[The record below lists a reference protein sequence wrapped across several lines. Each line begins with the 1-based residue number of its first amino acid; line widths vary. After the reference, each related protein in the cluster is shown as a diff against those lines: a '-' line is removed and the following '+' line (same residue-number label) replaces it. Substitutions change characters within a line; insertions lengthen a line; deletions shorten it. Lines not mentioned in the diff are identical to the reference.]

1 MATVSVSLSIQCSL
15 FTLHIQIGMA
25 VMTSSAP
32 PITYV
37 RNDYDLIT
45 NNVTPS
51 LHPDANST
59 NEGAQPPE
67 GCVVIPLSTLTPWL
81 NPNDLVSYETQMG
94 FRKFV
99 NVYMLTIL
107 ILVCVPS
114 NAVNMVV
121 FWRLGIRER
130 INVCLFCLSFADLM
144 IVLCHFLWNLDG
156 LWALF
161 SGSPPS
167 LTVMKAFVNN
177 MVHSLAGFIYISGF
191 LSTLVALERC
201 LCVVSP
207 LKAQSIISTRTTA
220 IVVGV
225 GHVIIMAGHYVIAT
239 RFYVACVYDP
249 LTGLTA
255 DVFYLSE
262 FYLQN
267 KALVDL
273 MDGIVFGILLPG
285 IYVTG
290 ILVSTIVTV
299 LKLRKMAEWREK
311 SSSSSSTSSSSTKD
325 VTLTRMLVGTS
336 VLFVALNTP
345 PLAFHVAI
353 PLVPLPGPSGAYY
366 NTYRLFLYMQ
376 QLLTYLNSSVNF
388 FVYYRYGTKFRR
400 EVQAL
405 SCLGVVFRL
414 GGGGGGGGGAGAGGG
429 AGKRKRG
436 SEVDSMTMT
445 TSADKS

>member
-1 MATVSVSLSIQCSL
+1 MFC
-15 FTLHIQIGMA
+15 IQIAFA
-25 VMTSSAP
+25 VMTSSAT
-32 PITYV
+32 PITHV
-37 RNDYDLIT
+37 RNDNDLIT
-45 NNVTPS
+45 NNATPS
-51 LHPDANST
+51 LLLGANST
-59 NEGAQPPE
+59 DEGTQPPE
-67 GCVVIPLSTLTPWL
+67 GCVVVPLSTLTPWL
-81 NPNDLVSYETQMG
+81 NPNDLVSYEAQMG

-99 NVYMLTIL
+99 NIYMLTIL
-107 ILVCVPS
+107 FFVSVPS

-144 IVLCHFLWNLDG
+144 IVLCHFLSYLDG
-156 LWALF
+156 LWALL

-167 LTVMKAFVNN
+167 LTVMKALVNN

-239 RFYVACVYDP
+239 RWYVACIYDP
-249 LTGLTA
+249 LSGLTV
-255 DVFYLSE
+255 DGIYPGE

-273 MDGIVFGILLPG
+273 VDGIVFGILLPG

-311 SSSSSSTSSSSTKD
+311 SSSSSSTSSSSASSTKD

-336 VLFVALNTP
+336 VLFVACTTP
-345 PLAFHVAI
+345 PLVFHAAI
-353 PLVPLPGPSGAYY
+353 PLVPQLSLSGDYY
-366 NTYRLFLYMQ
+366 NTYNLFISIQ
-376 QLLTYLNSSVNF
+376 QLLTYVNASVNF
-388 FVYYRYGTKFRR
+388 FVYYRFGTKFHR

-405 SCLGVVFRL
+405 MCLGAVFRF
-414 GGGGGGGGGAGAGGG
+414 GGGGGGGGGGGK
-429 AGKRKRG
+429 GKMG
-436 SEVDSMTMT
+436 SEFDSMTVT